1 MGLIVGSKLKTN
13 DFFEEIEM
21 DKKAFG
27 AGIGLAILM
36 AIFLGFSICLV
47 ACKKT
52 WLAVVVGY
60 FGFF

>member
-13 DFFEEIEM
+13 DFFEEVEM

-36 AIFLGFSICLV
+36 AIFLGFSICLA
-47 ACKKT
+47 ACRNL
-52 WLAVVVGY
+52 WLAVVVCYLY
-60 FGFF
+60 F